1 MALTQRQMNCFER
14 NSQFLTEVASALLPI
29 AAQMMKTAMV
39 VASDPASTEVQQT
52 FAAIH
57 KQLADQILKEQG
69 INVQGL
75 GSSVTATSGSTAMK
89 YLVQQMLMSPGW
101 TMTPDE
107 WAEDEMTARA
117 AIQAG
122 MAALLLELTAIPAP
136 ANS

>member
-1 MALTQRQMNCFER
+1 MPGVIYLGSSHDRLVIIGHQ
-14 NSQFLTEVASALLPI
+14 VG
-29 AAQMMKTAMV
+29 
-39 VASDPASTEVQQT
+39 
-52 FAAIH
+52 
-57 KQLADQILKEQG
+57 G